1 MIINFKKLTETA
13 KTPYYGSQDAAMCDL
28 YADIAEDIL
37 IPPHSSKMIG
47 TGIAMQIPKQY
58 WGGIFPRSG
67 IASKKHLRPSNCVG
81 VIDPDYRGELLISLQ
96 NDSYETQII
105 KPYERIAQFTLLP
118 KYNLQFNQV
127 QNLSDTV
134 RGDGGFGST
143 GSK

>member
-1 MIINFKKLTETA
+1 M
-13 KTPYYGSQDAAMCDL
+13 
-28 YADIAEDIL
+28 
-37 IPPHSSKMIG
+37 
-47 TGIAMQIPKQY
+47 
-58 WGGIFPRSG
+58 
-67 IASKKHLRPSNCVG
+67 
-81 VIDPDYRGELLISLQ
+81 VIDPDYRGELLVSLQ

-105 KPYERIAQFTLLP
+105 KPYERIAQFALLP

>member
-13 KTPYYGSQDAAMCDL
+13 KTPYCGSQDAAMCDL

-58 WGGIFPRSG
+58 WGGIFSRSG

-81 VIDPDYRGELLISLQ
+81 E
-96 NDSYETQII
+96 
-105 KPYERIAQFTLLP
+105 
-118 KYNLQFNQV
+118 
-127 QNLSDTV
+127 
-134 RGDGGFGST
+134 
-143 GSK
+143 